1 MPWSLVLDLLVAALL
16 AACIVASLV
25 LDRRLARLRSDSGE
39 LEKLTR
45 SFQEATDRA
54 DHGASAL
61 KGSVE
66 DLQERLAAAR
76 ALVEDLQFLIERGG
90 SVADRIENEI
100 RAARRVEVG
109 PRPVASP
116 GGEAKPSR
124 PSARAAAA
132 PRSAV
137 EPRSAA
143 ELHLLASLH
152 AAQG

>member
-16 AACIVASLV
+16 AACIVASLI
-25 LDRRLARLRSDSGE
+25 LDRRLARLRGDSGE

-61 KGSVE
+61 KGSAE
-66 DLQERLAAAR
+66 ALQERLDAAR

-100 RAARRVEVG
+100 RSARRIDAG
-109 PRPVASP
+109 PRLVAP
-116 GGEAKPSR
+116 AAAGAKPSR
-124 PSARAAAA
+124 GAGRTTA
-132 PRSAV
+132 
-137 EPRSAA
+137 PRSAA
-143 ELHLLASLH
+143 ELHLLATLR